1 MESGLG
7 WQALWMQVV
16 SGLPV
21 AMTTERKVRVGA
33 GPSLSLRALD
43 GKEAKWMECHCW
55 VEA

>member
-1 MESGLG
+1 
-7 WQALWMQVV
+7 MQVV